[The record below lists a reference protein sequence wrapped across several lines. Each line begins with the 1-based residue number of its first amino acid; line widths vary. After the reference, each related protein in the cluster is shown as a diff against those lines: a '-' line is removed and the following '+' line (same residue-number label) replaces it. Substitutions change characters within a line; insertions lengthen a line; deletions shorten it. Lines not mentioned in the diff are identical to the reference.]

1 MDPRML
7 SCDGIGFLPYRFD
20 HTEPPLGMRGSRAE
34 ALSSGQVDQ
43 QGTIE
48 GLVDFISVCLELF
61 ASAP

>member
-20 HTEPPLGMRGSRAE
+20 HAQPALGVRGSRAE
-34 ALSSGQVDQ
+34 VLGSDEVDR

-48 GLVDFISVCLELF
+48 GLLEFISVCLEILT
-61 ASAP
+61 